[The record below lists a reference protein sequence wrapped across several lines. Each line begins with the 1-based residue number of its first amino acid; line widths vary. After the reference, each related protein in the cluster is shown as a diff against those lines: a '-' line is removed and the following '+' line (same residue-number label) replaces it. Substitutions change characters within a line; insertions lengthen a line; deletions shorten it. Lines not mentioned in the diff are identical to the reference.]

1 MRTIGLIGGMSW
13 QSSAVYYRLLNEEA
27 RRALGGHHSAR
38 CVLLSVNFDEIE
50 ALQRAGDWA
59 CLGRLMAD
67 CAQQLERAGA
77 AFIVLCTNTMHRL
90 APEIEAAVRIPLLHI
105 VDVTAQALHAAGHRR
120 VGLLGTRYTME
131 QSFYTD
137 RFKRL
142 HDIEILV
149 PEQGDRDEVNRVIY
163 EELVFGE
170 TKGVSRAGYVQ
181 ACERLASRGAE
192 AILLGCTEIGLLLKP
207 ADVPMPLFD
216 STGLHAQA
224 AIRESLKAGVIS

>member
-13 QSSAVYYRLLNEEA
+13 ESSAVYYRLLNEES

-38 CVLLSVNFDEIE
+38 CVLVSVDFDEIE
-50 ALQRAGDWA
+50 ALQRAGDWVR
-59 CLGRLMAD
+59 LGQLMAG
-67 CAQQLERAGA
+67 CAQQLECAGA

-105 VDVTAQALHAAGHRR
+105 VDVTAQALRAAGHRR

-131 QSFYTD
+131 QSFYTE
-137 RFKRL
+137 RFKQL
-142 HDIEILV
+142 HDIEMLV
-149 PEQGDRDEVNRVIY
+149 PEQSDRDEVNRVIY

-170 TKGVSRAGYVQ
+170 ARDVSRTGYVQ
-181 ACERLASRGAE
+181 VCERLASRGAE

-207 ADVPMPLFD
+207 ADVPIPLFD

-224 AIRESLKAGVIS
+224 AIRESLMTGVIS